1 MEFRIHKEDFFKRN
15 KYFSKSNFFKNY
27 YGSDR
32 GYSYRGI
39 W

>member
-1 MEFRIHKEDFFKRN
+1 MEFRIHKEDFLN
-15 KYFSKSNFFKNY
+15 AINISQSNFFKNY